1 MSTPLFVRET
11 EIIPAAPY
19 DFAQALAYLR
29 FAHSAILERITDD
42 AYQRAMHLAGHDVL
56 VTMRSIGTMEAP
68 RLLVRV
74 TGAVVDDAVVTAAC
88 VALRR
93 IFTLDADP
101 APFLATLVQD
111 PIFAATVRPFPGL
124 RPVLIA
130 SPYEAL
136 LWAVIGQQINVTFA
150 AKLKRALVDLAGR
163 SIAVDGQVYQLLP
176 HPADVAAID
185 PAALRERQFSQQKIA
200 YCLAVSQAIATGDLD
215 IEALATLPAEDVLA
229 QLIRHKGIGRWTAEC
244 VLMRGLGAVDTI
256 PAGDVGL
263 QTAIGRAYGLGRHA
277 REDEVRE
284 RAEAWAGWRGWA
296 TFFWWLSVQTTT
308 LAKKA
313 TQIALAEEKMLR
325 GRNKKLFGA

>member
-1 MSTPLFVRET
+1 MRET

-42 AYQRAMHLAGHDVL
+42 AYHRAMHLAGHDVL
-56 VTMRSIGTMEAP
+56 VTMRSFGTVEAP
-68 RLLVRV
+68 RLHVHI
-74 TGAVVDDAVVTAAC
+74 TGMVVDDAVVTAAC

-93 IFTLDADP
+93 IFTLEADP
-101 APFLATLVQD
+101 APFLATLAHD
-111 PIFAATVRPFPGL
+111 PIFAATVQPFPGL

-163 SIAVDGQVYQLLP
+163 TIEVGGHVYQLLP
-176 HPADVAAID
+176 HPAEVAALD

-200 YCLAVSQAIATGDLD
+200 YCLAVSHAIATGDLD
-215 IEALATLPAEDVLA
+215 LETAALLPTEEVLA
-229 QLIRHKGIGRWTAEC
+229 QLMRHKGIGRWTAEC

-256 PAGDVGL
+256 PAGDVAL
-263 QTAIGRAYGLGRHA
+263 QAVIGRAYGLGRHA
-277 REDEVRE
+277 RENEVRE

-296 TFFWWLSVQTTT
+296 TFFWWLSLQTES

-313 TQIALAEEKMLR
+313 RQSKLVGAKQKKEGSEK
-325 GRNKKLFGA
+325 G